1 MIFSLANIFYANILS
16 RLFTKKIK
24 DRLLE
29 DGTDRSEQK
38 AAIKKQD
45 ERKRTFLVAMLA
57 LVIGILIG
65 AAISYSVVSAT
76 SLSNSNSKQLKSG
89 GNSTEISASK
99 CCVVFQQSFD
109 NPWSESGWK
118 SVSDFCVLG
127 PVTWDYGQ

>member
-1 MIFSLANIFYANILS
+1 MAHIIRDINSKF
-16 RLFTKKIK
+16 K

-57 LVIGILIG
+57 LVLGILIG

-76 SLSNSNSKQLKSG
+76 SLSNSNSQQLKSG

>member
-1 MIFSLANIFYANILS
+1 M
-16 RLFTKKIK
+16 
-24 DRLLE
+24 E

-57 LVIGILIG
+57 LVLGILIG
-65 AAISYSVVSAT
+65 AAISYSVLSAT

-89 GNSTEISASK
+89 GNSTEISTSK